1 MKKHWSTIV
10 LVLIFLFG
18 ISLLL
23 YPTVSNYWNSF
34 HMSRVIEDYEKALDN
49 LDSETY
55 RKILNSAKEYN
66 DLLAKT
72 QSQITLPDNKLEEY
86 NNQLSVAGSTIMGYI
101 EIPEINVDL
110 PIYHGTSDSALR
122 YGTGHLNGTSLPIGG
137 ESSHC
142 VICGHRG
149 LASARLFTDLDRLT
163 IGDEFTLYILDDTYT
178 YEVCDIYIVEP
189 NDVSKLLIEDGEDYC
204 TLYTC
209 TPYGINTQRLLIRG
223 RNISSYASHIRVSS
237 EAYKIDSYI
246 AAPIF
251 AIPLLFILLI
261 WLIISTGKN
270 KKGGDDTFN
279 DE

>member
-101 EIPEINVDL
+101 
-110 PIYHGTSDSALR
+110 
-122 YGTGHLNGTSLPIGG
+122 
-137 ESSHC
+137 
-142 VICGHRG
+142 
-149 LASARLFTDLDRLT
+149 
-163 IGDEFTLYILDDTYT
+163 
-178 YEVCDIYIVEP
+178 
-189 NDVSKLLIEDGEDYC
+189 
-204 TLYTC
+204 
-209 TPYGINTQRLLIRG
+209 
-223 RNISSYASHIRVSS
+223 
-237 EAYKIDSYI
+237 
-246 AAPIF
+246 
-251 AIPLLFILLI
+251 
-261 WLIISTGKN
+261 
-270 KKGGDDTFN
+270 
-279 DE
+279 